1 MGAAVSFHAP
11 QPAAPP
17 MRPAGAVR
25 AISAPVPS
33 GIHPRLDDARAHAS
47 RLVGDALSGQCLTT
61 VARRA
66 EVARRHISEWA
77 DPASERLPNVGHLL
91 AEGGAF
97 ARGVLTGA
105 LAEIEA
111 SQPVDP
117 ARVERE
123 ALVLAARMGAVLV
136 AIQAFSMGMPREQA
150 RALCREATA
159 LAEQADRLRRVLA
172 MLAREGR

>member
-1 MGAAVSFHAP
+1 MGAAVSFHGE
-11 QPAAPP
+11 QPAAL
-17 MRPAGAVR
+17 RRGAAGTVR
-25 AISAPVPS
+25 TIPVPVPS
-33 GIHPRLDDARAHAS
+33 GVHPRLDAGRTRAAHVVAC
-47 RLVGDALSGQCLTT
+47 ALAGQCLTT
-61 VARRA
+61 VAARA
-66 EVARRHISEWA
+66 QVARPHVNEWA

-117 ARVERE
+117 ARVEHE
-123 ALVLAARMGAVLV
+123 ALVLAARMGQVLV
-136 AIQAFSMGMPREQA
+136 AIQSLHLALPPAQA
-150 RALCREATA
+150 RALCREAAA